1 MLVDAHD
8 IEEGY
13 IHDCD
18 VCITGAGAAGIT
30 LAKRLAGT
38 SLEVILLEGGGV
50 NGTENGR
57 SPREVELV
65 GLPYLALSGP
75 EAEYL
80 GGATNEWGGYC
91 APLDPI
97 VFEERS
103 WVPHSGWPL
112 SREDLDPYYAAAQRL
127 VRAEPYWYDAEHW
140 ENEIQ
145 GYRRL
150 LSGSPTMSNRVL
162 RFSNSYFQ
170 NPETN
175 GQAPGSAVQ
184 FGKQYGDDLIRSENV
199 TVVTHANVTEIQTP
213 PSVDTVTGLKVECL
227 QSGSFQVSAER
238 YVLACGGIENPRLL
252 LNANRHAPNGLGNEN
267 DLVGR
272 FFMEHPHVPSAVMH
286 LSPPRPLNGYR
297 HHFSGA
303 RLPLFHL
310 KAREDVQRSE
320 RILNGFFRLDTRS
333 SGLRSAQAL
342 WRVGRGGGL
351 RPQSLSEMVEEAR
364 GVWSDLR
371 GAAHG
376 VVRALRGP
384 SEFPRFGRVNV
395 ITIAEQAPNPDSRV
409 TLSDERDAFGQRKA
423 RLNWQLSDLDKQSV
437 VRHNQLLDDEL
448 RRAGIGRLRVS
459 DWMEDGAAWR
469 PDAHPEPSRVWF
481 RDQQRR
487 FYGVWHHMG
496 TTRMADSPQR
506 GVCNAD
512 CRVHGVDN
520 LYMAGASVFPTGG
533 AAPPTLTIVALA
545 ARLADHLHEEART

>member
-1 MLVDAHD
+1 MHVDARS
-8 IEEGY
+8 IEDSQVLES
-13 IHDCD
+13 DL
-18 VCITGAGAAGIT
+18 CIVGAGAAGIT

-38 SLEVILLEGGGV
+38 SLEVCLLESGGV
-50 NGTENGR
+50 DGTENSR
-57 SPREVELV
+57 SPRQVELV
-65 GLPYLALSGP
+65 GLPYSALSGP

-103 WVPHSGWPL
+103 WVPHSGWPI
-112 SREDLDPYYAAAQRL
+112 SRDALDPYYADAQRL
-127 VRAEPYWYDAEHW
+127 VRTEPYQYDAEHW

-150 LSGSPTMSNRVL
+150 LPESSVMMNRTI
-162 RFSNSYFQ
+162 RFSNSYFDAGDVDGEG
-170 NPETN
+170 P
-175 GQAPGSAVQ
+175 QAAVH
-184 FGKQYGDDLIRSENV
+184 FGEEYGDDIIRSENV
-199 TVVTHANVTEIQTP
+199 TVVTHANVTAIETS
-213 PSVDTVTGLKVECL
+213 PSAEAVTGVQVECL
-227 QSGSFQVSAER
+227 QGKSFQVSAER

-252 LNANRHAPNGLGNEN
+252 LNANEHAPNGLGNEH

-272 FFMEHPHVPSAVMH
+272 FFMEHPHVPSAAMH
-286 LSPPRPLNGYR
+286 LSMPRPLNGYR

-310 KAREDVQRSE
+310 KAREGVQRSE
-320 RILNGFFRLDTRS
+320 RILNGFLRLDTRS

-342 WRVGRGGGL
+342 WRAAQGNGPSPG
-351 RPQSLSEMVEEAR
+351 SLSEILEEVR
-364 GVWSDLR
+364 GVWSDSR
-371 GAAHG
+371 GAARG
-376 VVRALRGP
+376 LARALQRK
-384 SEFPRFGRVNV
+384 SEAPRFGRVNV

-409 TLSDERDAFGQRKA
+409 TLSDELDAFGQRKA
-423 RLNWQLSDLDKQSV
+423 RLNWQLSDLDKRSV
-437 VRHNQLLDDEL
+437 VRLNQLFDEEL
-448 RRAGIGRLRVS
+448 RRAGRGHLRVS
-459 DWMEDGAAWR
+459 DWMQDRAAWR
-469 PDAHPEPSRVWF
+469 PDAPPDPARVWF
-481 RDQQRR
+481 RDRRMR

-520 LYMAGASVFPTGG
+520 LYVSGASVFPTGG

-545 ARLADHLHEEART
+545 ARLADHLRDECRT